1 MSRPT
6 QVPPPAHDAC
16 LYGSVT
22 LCGPTFQTVPV
33 HVMNSCWRPYNP
45 DRAVT
50 QPVWALP
57 LSIATTQGIDN
68 FFLFLRV
75 LRCFSSPRSP
85 RISAVTGLQPAGLPH
100 SDIPGSKPVCGSPGL
115 FAAYHVLPR
124 LLKPRHPPF
133 ALLSFLSRE
142 SDISLCH
149 FFAFSEIAV
158 PNKYGN
164 DKNSFLFPL
173 QTLVLIFY
181 SLPRYLSQYC
191 Q

>member
-1 MSRPT
+1 M
-6 QVPPPAHDAC
+6 
-16 LYGSVT
+16 
-22 LCGPTFQTVPV
+22 
-33 HVMNSCWRPYNP
+33 
-45 DRAVT
+45 
-50 QPVWALP
+50 
-57 LSIATTQGIDN
+57 
-68 FFLFLRV
+68 
-75 LRCFSSPRSP
+75 
-85 RISAVTGLQPAGLPH
+85 TGLQPAGLPH

-164 DKNSFLFPL
+164 KSTRFFFHYRLLFFFFLL
-173 QTLVLIFY
+173 YLVIFLNIVNELLFSPSLFLKRAAKIRTFFLLPNFSEHFFKIFFRPNMAY
-181 SLPRYLSQYC
+181 SI
-191 Q
+191 